1 MKKTLDGTFM
11 HYGIRSGDLEIIR
24 KVCQKNDVNFEW
36 LKEEVLK
43 KYHTRKMENEE
54 LTTNS
59 LHKMINNAL
68 KKQHNYANNTNTSQK
83 L

>member
-11 HYGIRSGDLEIIR
+11 HYGIRSADLEIIR
-24 KVCQKNDVNFEW
+24 KVCVDNDVNFEW

-43 KYHTRKMENEE
+43 EYHTRKMENEE

-68 KKQHNYANNTNTSQK
+68 KKQHNYANNTNSSQE